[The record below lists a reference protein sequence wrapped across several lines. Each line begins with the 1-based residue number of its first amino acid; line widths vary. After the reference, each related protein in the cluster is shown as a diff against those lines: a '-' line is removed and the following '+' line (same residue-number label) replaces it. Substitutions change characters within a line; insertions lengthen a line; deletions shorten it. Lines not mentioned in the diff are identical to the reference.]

1 MTDEIIRELW
11 EIKDSIAR
19 EHGYDIDARIAYLR
33 AQSDAEHRETFDL
46 SAKKRPPGPPLEG
59 NKKGDA

>member
-19 EHGYDIDARIAYLR
+19 EHEYDVDALVAHLQARERAEGRRTVRKNPKQDARA
-33 AQSDAEHRETFDL
+33 HTN
-46 SAKKRPPGPPLEG
+46 G
-59 NKKGDA
+59 